1 MPRNIF
7 IQSKL
12 IFINHNATYQKSAMN
27 VNTEVVM
34 WVIEVQTLPWNQVLM
49 FFMTMPGL
57 PVIHL
62 IHGTYL

>member
-1 MPRNIF
+1 
-7 IQSKL
+7 
-12 IFINHNATYQKSAMN
+12 MN